1 MTLPELESK
10 FTAILDA
17 HGLPQTAAWGQML
30 LVLLRIAYWQGR
42 TDAGRT
48 IEIRLDKSAV
58 GVLSED

>member
-10 FTAILDA
+10 FTALLRSIG
-17 HGLPQTAAWGQML
+17 HERTVYGEML

-48 IEIRLDKSAV
+48 LEITLDTPAV